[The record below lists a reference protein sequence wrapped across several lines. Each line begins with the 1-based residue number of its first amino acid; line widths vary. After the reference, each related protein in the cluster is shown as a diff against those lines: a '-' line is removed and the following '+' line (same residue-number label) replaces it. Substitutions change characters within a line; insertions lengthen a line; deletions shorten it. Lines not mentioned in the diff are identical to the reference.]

1 MLSYT
6 APMKVK
12 YIKEQYLRALIS
24 DIEDDS
30 IVKYVFYKIG
40 LIYNSEFYSTYRL
53 SDSNCH

>member
-1 MLSYT
+1 
-6 APMKVK
+6 MKVK